1 MKVLVTG
8 AAGFIASNFVR
19 RLVEVRPS
27 WNIVALDL
35 LTYAGNLE
43 NIKDLIDAG
52 KLSFVKA
59 DIADSLVISE
69 LFHNENFELVFNFA
83 AESHVDRSIISAAAF
98 VRTNVMGT
106 QVLVDAARVTG
117 VKRFI
122 QISTDEV
129 YGSLGDTGVFY
140 ENTPLDPT
148 SPYSASKAGGD
159 LVALAAQ
166 KTHGMDLIVTRCTN
180 NYGRYQFPEKFIPL
194 FITNALE
201 DRRLPLY
208 GDGMNVRSWIHVQD
222 HNDGVLM
229 IAENGKSGEV
239 YNLGSREEGELPNRK
254 VAEVILEKLGK
265 SVDLIQYVGDRAAH
279 DRRYAVSIEKINK
292 ELGWEPKISFVEGI
306 DDTVNWYIQNQ
317 DWWKN
322 IKSGAYLDYYNQQ
335 YSSRL
340 NV

>member
-1 MKVLVTG
+1 MKILVTG

-19 RLVEVRPS
+19 RLVEVRPN
-27 WNIVALDL
+27 WEIVALDL

-43 NIKDLIDAG
+43 NIKDLIEEN
-52 KLSFVKA
+52 KLTFVKA

-69 LFHNENFELVFNFA
+69 LFHNENFEMVFNFA
-83 AESHVDRSIISAAAF
+83 AESHVDRSIISAASF

-129 YGSLGDTGVFY
+129 YGSLGETGVFY

-208 GDGMNVRSWIHVQD
+208 GDGMNVRSWIHVHD
-222 HNDGVLM
+222 HNDGVLL
-229 IAENGKSGEV
+229 IAEKGRSGEV
-239 YNLGSREEGELPNRK
+239 YNLGSTEEGELPNIT
-254 VAEVILEKLGK
+254 VAKVILEKLGK
-265 SVDLIQYVGDRAAH
+265 SEDLIQYVGDRAAH
-279 DRRYAVSIEKINK
+279 DRRYAVSIEKMNK
-292 ELGWEPKISFVEGI
+292 ELGWEPKISFAQGM
-306 DDTVNWYIQNQ
+306 DDTINWYVNNQ

-322 IKSGAYLDYYNQQ
+322 IKSGAYLEYYNKQ

-340 NV
+340 SV